1 MSDLRICRAR
11 GYIVSAQKIFLEWAE
26 SAAMITVKSQSNTM
40 PLLRESTRER
50 SFIFRTSTAQTP
62 SHLTRNQS
70 RGAKTTSSSDRTT
83 ISIVISFFLFQPPTS
98 EIIIP
103 TKPYRYRDSNPDHGE
118 PDLSMSSSGLDGA
131 GGGIISRDSVFI
143 ASVDLVGGGGFLTR
157 ALHVGYIK
165 GEGSLETGSSVFKEM
180 QQHLMQMQPMMAAA
194 YYPNNVTTDHIQQ
207 YLDENKSLILKI
219 VESQNCGK
227 LSECAENQAK
237 LQRNLMYLAAIADSQ
252 PQPPS
257 LHSQYPSSTIA
268 QPGSYYVQHQQAQ
281 PMTPQSLMAAR
292 SSMLYTQQ
300 QPYPSLHGQLSMS
313 SGASSGL
320 NILQSESSHSGG
332 SGALGGGGFP

>member
-1 MSDLRICRAR
+1 
-11 GYIVSAQKIFLEWAE
+11 
-26 SAAMITVKSQSNTM
+26 
-40 PLLRESTRER
+40 
-50 SFIFRTSTAQTP
+50 
-62 SHLTRNQS
+62 
-70 RGAKTTSSSDRTT
+70 
-83 ISIVISFFLFQPPTS
+83 
-98 EIIIP
+98 
-103 TKPYRYRDSNPDHGE
+103 
-118 PDLSMSSSGLDGA
+118 
-131 GGGIISRDSVFI
+131 
-143 ASVDLVGGGGFLTR
+143 
-157 ALHVGYIK
+157 
-165 GEGSLETGSSVFKEM
+165 
-180 QQHLMQMQPMMAAA
+180 MQMQPMMAA

-257 LHSQYPSSTIA
+257 LHPQFPSSTIA

-281 PMTPQSLMAAR
+281 PMNPQSLMAAR

-300 QPYPSLHGQLSMS
+300 QPYSSLHGQPSMS

-320 NILQSESSHSGG
+320 NLLQSESSHSGG
-332 SGALGGGGFP
+332 NGALGGGGFPEGLQVGGRGMAGGNKHDLGSSSSGEGRGSGLGSGGQGGADGGETLYLKSADGSN